1 MTTAQAPQKQLELI
15 GYLGCAHWWTR
26 VSRTE
31 VVGRTPG
38 GLPVLGPRKPIA
50 LLCLMCRAVREAA

>member
-15 GYLGCAHWWTR
+15 GHLGCAHFWTR
-26 VSRTE
+26 ISRTE